1 MSKFIISTVTTWDDE
16 NQLWETKVG
25 SDDKDMPLLYSVW
38 HKEESRSRLRAMELV
53 ECLQIGNAQ
62 PVRVTVGRNIN
73 AYLNDADIRMKL
85 EVEHQLKD
93 GWRPGYND
101 TRQNLITSP
110 LDTPEQEV
118 ESAGGCH
125 E

>member
-1 MSKFIISTVTTWDDE
+1 MSKFIISPVTTWDDE

-25 SDDKDMPLLYSVW
+25 LDGKDMPLLYSVW

-62 PVRVTVGRNIN
+62 PGRVTVGRDM
-73 AYLNDADIRMKL
+73 AYRTESDLRMRL
-85 EVEHQLKD
+85 EVERQMRD
-93 GWRPGYND
+93 EWRPVFD
-101 TRQNLITSP
+101 TNAIEDRISEISQ
-110 LDTPEQEV
+110 
-118 ESAGGCH
+118 AKGGTH